1 MKLAT
6 LFVNISG
13 RADLNSLPGNLP
25 EDTCN
30 WNSCWHSVSTQY
42 NMTSCGN
49 RFQINQ
55 ASIKNFPQWFRTTY
69 TTKLSSDYCFHKRK
83 LAGRAT
89 VSNLEMTVESCQ
101 SLLYGELN
109 SDYSLKD
116 GRDFSLTVDKLCV
129 ANLRTLCSV
138 PLLILFLMKFKLEP
152 GKHGC
157 KGSQGAFYPTLHS
170 CLNFFHNIP
179 QQMIT
184 HSLLKHSQYS
194 KGSFLLWTSLTYEE
208 ISLFFISVQ

>member
-1 MKLAT
+1 MTPFCECFPTSYGMHMKLAT

-116 GRDFSLTVDKLCV
+116 GRDFFSHCRQVMCGQPED
-129 ANLRTLCSV
+129 SV
-138 PLLILFLMKFKLEP
+138 F
-152 GKHGC
+152 
-157 KGSQGAFYPTLHS
+157 SAFVNP
-170 CLNFFHNIP
+170 IP
-179 QQMIT
+179 N
-184 HSLLKHSQYS
+184 
-194 KGSFLLWTSLTYEE
+194 E
-208 ISLFFISVQ
+208 V